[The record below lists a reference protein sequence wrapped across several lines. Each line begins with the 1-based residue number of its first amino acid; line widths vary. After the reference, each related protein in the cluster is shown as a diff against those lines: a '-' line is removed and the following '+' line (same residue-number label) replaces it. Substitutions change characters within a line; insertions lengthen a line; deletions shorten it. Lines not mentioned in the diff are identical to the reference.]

1 MYEEI
6 PLTLSELQDIL
17 RCDPDTL
24 AGLVA
29 IKDFPVIVGRVFWS
43 DFEVWRRSHLKLVR
57 PSQQTQLDHEP
68 RAGRTV
74 SGRSGKSGLRDA
86 SRLRG
91 EFLHAEAASL

>member
-6 PLTLSELQDIL
+6 PLTFSELQDIL

-29 IKDFPVIVGRVFWS
+29 IKDFPVIAGRVFWS
-43 DFEVWRRSHLKLVR
+43 DFELWRRSYLKLVR
-57 PSQQTQLDHEP
+57 PSPQTPQDPEP
-68 RAGRTV
+68 RAGRKV
-74 SGRSGKSGLRDA
+74 SERSGKSGSLGA